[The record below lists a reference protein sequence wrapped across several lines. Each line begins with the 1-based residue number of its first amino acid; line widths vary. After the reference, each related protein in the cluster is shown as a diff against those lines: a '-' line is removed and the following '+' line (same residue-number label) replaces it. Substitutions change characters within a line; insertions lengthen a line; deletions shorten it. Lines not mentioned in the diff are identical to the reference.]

1 MHLLPFYQQTIVLP
15 YEASETLWRLQRA
28 IRPLEKG
35 VEYAEE
41 NEIEFL
47 FNGWLKEDS
56 FRISRRVEHPEN
68 FLPLMSGRIEGT
80 SVGSILFV
88 RYSMFSS
95 VIMFLIF
102 WSVISLL
109 LSLFFLLVHQET
121 LYAAISLG
129 VGIINYVIAT
139 KNFFMQVRSS
149 QKALNK
155 ALNG

>member
-15 YEASETLWRLQRA
+15 YEAPETVRRLQRT

-41 NEIEFL
+41 NENKFL
-47 FNGWLKEDS
+47 FNGWLKEGR
-56 FRISRRVEHPEN
+56 FRISRKVSHPEN

-88 RYSMFSS
+88 RYRMFSS
-95 VIMFLIF
+95 VVMFLIF
-102 WSVISLL
+102 WSLICLL

-121 LYAAISLG
+121 LYALLSFGLG
-129 VGIINYVIAT
+129 VINYVIST
-139 KNFFMQVRSS
+139 KNFFLQVRSS
-149 QKALNK
+149 QKALDK